1 MTEDKQQPQSHDN
14 GQQDNTIGQLDGYLP
29 VDEFVEEVSVD
40 GKTIKRKGIYLLP
53 NLFTTA
59 ALFSGFYAVVSS
71 MQGRFEEATLAIL
84 VAMVLDILDG
94 RVARLTNTQ
103 SAFGAEYDS
112 LSDMVSFGVA
122 PALVMFNWS
131 LASLGKFGW
140 AVCFIYVAGAA
151 VRLAR
156 FNTMTESSD
165 KNYFTGVASP
175 AAAASIACAVWL
187 CLDLGYEVGNLPDW
201 LDILLAIMTAANGF
215 LMVSNFKYIS
225 FKGVDFKNRVPMTV
239 LIITILI
246 FSIVLISPST
256 VLLSLLV
263 LYIASGPFVTW
274 RYKRK
279 Q

>member
-1 MTEDKQQPQSHDN
+1 MTQDKQPNEQSEREE
-14 GQQDNTIGQLDGYLP
+14 TIGHLDGYLP

-71 MQGRFEEATLAIL
+71 MQGRFEEAALAIL
-84 VAMVLDILDG
+84 VAMVMDILDG

-103 SAFGAEYDS
+103 SAFGAQYDS

-156 FNTMTESSD
+156 FNTMAESDD

-175 AAAASIACAVWL
+175 AAAASVACAVWL
-187 CLDLGYEVGNLPDW
+187 CLDLGYSAASLPDW
-201 LDILLAIMTAANGF
+201 ISILLAVMTAANGF
-215 LMVSNFKYIS
+215 LMVSNFKYMS

-256 VLLSLLV
+256 VLLSLLLV
-263 LYIASGPFVTW
+263 YIASGPFVTW
-274 RYKRK
+274 RYKK
-279 Q
+279 TH